1 MDNKLKLIIMT
12 PDKEFYNG
20 EIVKLTSESSD
31 GKFGVLPNHLAMVTN
46 IIPTITTFQDV
57 NGKTYTCFTSNGVIK
72 INNNVITILCNAAE
86 WPENIDKARAEKAK
100 ERAQARLKDK
110 KDIDVKR
117 AEFALKRALL
127 RLSI

>member
-57 NGKTYTCFTSNGVIK
+57 NGKAYTCFTSNGVIK